1 MAATNSEQITS
12 RFDGVIKKLHY
23 EAEDVAQVGKV
34 KFLSSLLL
42 ETLKLKGRSHSA
54 TSTFKA
60 TSRPKMRPSWPL
72 QLSKQDLRQT
82 HSSRRKLQ
90 SCGFRRPWKQKTKL
104 PWRKVQHS
112 PHLLSEVFLKN

>member
-34 KFLSSLLL
+34 MILSSLVL
-42 ETLKLKGRSHSA
+42 EILKLKRRSHSA

-72 QLSKQDLRQT
+72 QLSKQDIRQT

-90 SCGFRRPWKQKTKL
+90 SCGLRR

-112 PHLLSEVFLKN
+112 PHPLFEVFLKN